1 MTATT
6 QNHNFMKTYIK
17 LIITAALL
25 LGGVTVAQADHHH
38 KTNKVAHAKAKPA
51 PQKADPREARK
62 RYATAAKKIKE
73 AVKAGKLTEAQAKE
87 KYTALRKRMA
97 GHTNSR
103 TAGRRTDILKKF
115 DKNKDGK
122 LDDKEKAAARKATTE
137 WRKKA
142 AAKRPSA
149 EGRKKG
155 RRSGSDKG
163 RRSRSE
169 GGDRRKRPA

>member
-1 MTATT
+1 MTETIPS
-6 QNHNFMKTYIK
+6 HNFMIKYIK
-17 LIITAALL
+17 LIIVAALL
-25 LGGVTVAQADHHH
+25 LGGASVAQADHHH
-38 KTNKVAHAKAKPA
+38 KTKKVAEAKGKPA
-51 PQKADPREARK
+51 PKKADPREARK
-62 RYATAAKKIKE
+62 KYAAAVKKIRE

-87 KYTALRKRMA
+87 KYTALRKKMA

-103 TAGRRTDILKKF
+103 TAGRRADILKRF

-122 LDDKEKAAARKATTE
+122 LDDKEKVAARKATAE

-149 EGRKKG
+149 EGRKRG

-163 RRSRSE
+163 RRSRS
-169 GGDRRKRPA
+169 GGKERPKRPA

>member
-1 MTATT
+1 
-6 QNHNFMKTYIK
+6 
-17 LIITAALL
+17 
-25 LGGVTVAQADHHH
+25 
-38 KTNKVAHAKAKPA
+38 
-51 PQKADPREARK
+51 
-62 RYATAAKKIKE
+62 
-73 AVKAGKLTEAQAKE
+73 
-87 KYTALRKRMA
+87 MA

-103 TAGRRTDILKKF
+103 TAGRRADILKKF

-122 LDDKEKAAARKATTE
+122 LDDKEKAAARKATAE

-163 RRSRSE
+163 RRSRPE
-169 GGDRRKRPA
+169 GGDRRKRPQ

>member
-1 MTATT
+1 
-6 QNHNFMKTYIK
+6 MKTYIK

-25 LGGVTVAQADHHH
+25 LGGVTVAQADHPH
-38 KTNKVAHAKAKPA
+38 KTNKVAQAKAKPA
-51 PQKADPREARK
+51 PKKADPREARK
-62 RYATAAKKIKE
+62 RYVAAAKKIKE

-87 KYTALRKRMA
+87 RYTALRKRMA
-97 GHTNSR
+97 ADANSR
-103 TAGRRTDILKKF
+103 TAGRRADILKKF

-122 LDDKEKAAARKATTE
+122 LDDKEKAAARKAAAE

-142 AAKRPSA
+142 ATKHPSA
-149 EGRKKG
+149 EGRKKS

-169 GGDRRKRPA
+169 WGDRRKRPH

>member
-1 MTATT
+1 MTETT

-17 LIITAALL
+17 LSIGAALL
-25 LGGVTVAQADHHH
+25 LGGASVAQADHHH
-38 KTNKVAHAKAKPA
+38 KTNKVTEAKGKPA
-51 PQKADPREARK
+51 PKKADPREARK
-62 RYATAAKKIKE
+62 KYAAAVKKIRE

-87 KYTALRKRMA
+87 KYTALRKKMA

-103 TAGRRTDILKKF
+103 TAGRRADIVKRF

-122 LDDKEKAAARKATTE
+122 LDDKEKAAARKATSE

-149 EGRKKG
+149 EDRKRG
-155 RRSGSDKG
+155 RRAGSDKG
-163 RRSRSE
+163 KRSRS
-169 GGDRRKRPA
+169 GGRGRDKRPQ